1 VKIVKNYINKQ
12 IGKQKRVKW
21 GIKLFMALFIDW
33 LLNPQAPAATLFTL
47 LLAVFI
53 SFITSLVNRLLTNP
67 EQLRTWRKEIR
78 EWTEEL
84 REAQKTKDKKKLAKV
99 EKQKA
104 RIMQLQQKMSWQSM
118 KVSLLFFIPFLILWQ
133 VLWGIYREPVAFLP
147 GFGLLTIILWYLL
160 CSLFFNTI
168 LSRILGVGLGVE

>member
-1 VKIVKNYINKQ
+1 M
-12 IGKQKRVKW
+12 
-21 GIKLFMALFIDW
+21 LTTLFIDW
-33 LLNPQAPAATLFTL
+33 LLSPQAPAATIFVL
-47 LLAVFI
+47 LLAILI
-53 SFITSLVNRLLTNP
+53 SFITSSVNRLLTKP
-67 EQLRTWRKEIR
+67 EQLRAWRKEVQA
-78 EWTEEL
+78 WTEDL

-104 RIMQLQQKMSWQSM
+104 RIMRLQQKMSWQSM
-118 KVSLLFFIPFLILWQ
+118 KVSLLFFVPFLILWQ

-168 LSRILGVGLGVE
+168 FSRILGVGLGVD